1 MIFGIGTDIVR
12 IPRMADNLDRYFT
25 NIDILTGGNA
35 IDIFNITTAFTGDI
49 SGNGNNDIFTLEA
62 NVSGMVNGNAGN
74 DTFPREGNVFN
85 QTTTT
90 TTTFR
95 NIDNITGGAQTD
107 NIDLTSNGFAGLIN
121 GAGGIDSV
129 LISATGNQ
137 LVEIGNRINTN
148 LNIYQIENIT
158 ANENAT
164 RNELIGDIAQA
175 TANWNIDGTNTGQ
188 LTDGVN
194 TVNFTHFTD
203 ISGANGNVNDI
214 FTVSGL
220 GQVNA

>member
-1 MIFGIGTDIVR
+1 MIFGIGTDIVC

-25 NIDILTGGNA
+25 N

-74 DTFPREGNVFN
+74 DTLPCEGNVFN
-85 QTTTT
+85 QTT

-175 TANWNIDGTNTGQ
+175 TANWNIDGTNTDQ
-188 LTDGVN
+188 PTDGVN
-194 TVNFTHFTD
+194 TINFTHFTD
-203 ISGANGNVNDI
+203 ISGANGNVNNI
-214 FTVSGL
+214 FTVSGS